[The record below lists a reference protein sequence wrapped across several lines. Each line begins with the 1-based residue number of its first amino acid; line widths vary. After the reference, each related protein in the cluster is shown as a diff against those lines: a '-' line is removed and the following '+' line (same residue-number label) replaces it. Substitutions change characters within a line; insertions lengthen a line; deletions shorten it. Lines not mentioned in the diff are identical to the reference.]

1 MRGMRKVR
9 SRGLS
14 RRRDRR
20 LAGAAGVVAFGLLAL
35 TPRPADDGI
44 RTIAPA
50 EAEIPSCRLGSRCPD
65 PGPAG
70 WTARIESIIEVRS
83 PGLPELLRRRVAR
96 AIVEESRQA
105 GIDPLLTAAII
116 EVESGYDVRA
126 LSDQGARGLMQLL
139 PSTMERE
146 AALNGIAAG
155 DPHDPVNSVR
165 LGVRYLRRLLDVFGR
180 EDRALMAYNAG
191 PNRIG
196 ALLVRGQVPALFR
209 SYPVRVFA
217 ELRRMRQVFGIE
229 PAAAVAAAGHGAMAR

>member
-1 MRGMRKVR
+1 MRKDR
-9 SRGLS
+9 STRLS
-14 RRRDRR
+14 RRSDTR
-20 LAGAAGVVAFGLLAL
+20 LAVALGLGAFGLLAL
-35 TPRPADDGI
+35 TPRPADDSL

-50 EAEIPSCRLGSRCPD
+50 EAELPSCRLGSRCPD

-83 PGLPELLRRRVAR
+83 PGLPELTRRRVAR
-96 AIVEESRQA
+96 AVVEESREA
-105 GIDPLLTAAII
+105 GIDPLLAAAII
-116 EVESGYDVRA
+116 QVESGYDVRA

-139 PSTMERE
+139 PSTMARE

-155 DPHDPVNSVR
+155 DPHDPVNNVR

-196 ALLVRGQVPALFR
+196 ALLLRGKIPALFR
-209 SYPVRVFA
+209 AYPARVFA
-217 ELRRMRQVFGIE
+217 ERRRLRQGFGIE
-229 PAAAVAAAGHGAMAR
+229 PAAAVADAGHGAVVR